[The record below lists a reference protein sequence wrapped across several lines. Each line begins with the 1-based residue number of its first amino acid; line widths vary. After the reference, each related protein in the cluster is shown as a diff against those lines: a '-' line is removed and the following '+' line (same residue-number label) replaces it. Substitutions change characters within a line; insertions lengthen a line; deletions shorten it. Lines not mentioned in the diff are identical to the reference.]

1 MKTSGGAR
9 TKNPMGTGPQ
19 AEPSPRSSGMKRRDF
34 VRQVGAGTAGAA
46 FFASLL
52 GRWPAA
58 LSPAPGRTAP
68 NFRTRP
74 PCRSAGLGASASPA
88 PPVTVS
94 LVKGG
99 DRRQIIYDALK
110 PFQDEV
116 FAAIGNKQVL
126 IKPNM
131 SVSKNPLAVTH
142 PDAVR
147 AVLEFLRPRHKKTVL
162 IGESGVFNTCEGYKN
177 NGYTPLEREY
187 GVKLVDL
194 NEGPYDYW
202 YVFGKEQNPQP
213 VRLVSPLLDPNT
225 YIISLAPMKTHDC
238 VLVTLSLKNVL
249 MAAPLNDY
257 RKSDKG
263 LLHGPAPAVNDI
275 LHFNLFHLAHRVYPD
290 LAVVDGFEAME
301 GNGPAWGTP
310 FEARVALAGTDP
322 LAVDVTATRV
332 MGFDPMTVLYLSA
345 MAGGGLGRGSPDQI
359 RLTGTPLEECL
370 YKFKA
375 NSRLIELYKLS

>member
-1 MKTSGGAR
+1 
-9 TKNPMGTGPQ
+9 
-19 AEPSPRSSGMKRRDF
+19 MKRREF
-34 VRQVGAGTAGAA
+34 VRRLGAGAA
-46 FFASLL
+46 GAVFFESF
-52 GRWPAA
+52 
-58 LSPAPGRTAP
+58 LSRSPSVLFAGPGQTAP
-68 NFRTRP
+68 NPKTRP
-74 PCRSAGLGASASPA
+74 LRRFSRLASSAAPA
-88 PPVTVS
+88 PPATVS
-94 LVKGG
+94 LVKGS

-110 PFQDEV
+110 PHEDEI
-116 FAAIGNKQVL
+116 FAAIGDRRVL

-131 SVSKNPLAVTH
+131 CVSKNPLAVTH

-147 AVLEFLRPRHKKTVL
+147 AVLEFLRPRHNKTIL
-162 IGESGVFNTCEGYKN
+162 IAESGVLNTREGYKN
-177 NGYTPLEREY
+177 NGYLSLEREY

-194 NEGPYDYW
+194 NEGPSEYW

-213 VRLVSPLLDPNT
+213 VRLVSPFLDPNA

-263 LLHGPAPAVNDI
+263 FLHGPAPAVNDI

-310 FEARVALAGTDP
+310 FAARVALAGTDP

-332 MGFDPMTVLYLSA
+332 MGFDPKSVLYLSA
-345 MAGGGLGRGSPDQI
+345 MADAGLGQGSPDRI
-359 RLTGTPLEECL
+359 RMTGTPLEQCR
-370 YKFKA
+370 YKFRA
-375 NSRLIELYKLS
+375 NSRLIGLYGLS